1 MPALAKVQKDL
12 LGHSDMRFHAWRI
25 SGKAANR
32 DVVIPRGEVKAGV
45 RRVLGRREGV
55 SLTRVKGW
63 SRGESSLQGRE
74 IDSSVSDGL
83 GAVASRSCTKQEV
96 M

>member
-1 MPALAKVQKDL
+1 MPVLAQVQKDL

-25 SGKAANR
+25 SGEAANR

-55 SLTRVKGW
+55 SLTHVNGW
-63 SRGESSLQGRE
+63 SRGESPLLGRE

-83 GAVASRSCTKQEV
+83 GAVASHCGIKQEV